1 MMPTMKRAGF
11 ILGAGLAVVLAY
23 AAGPVRMPRIRAEA
37 SAEKPNIRLYASLA
51 DLVGPKDPLVIQ
63 DLRFDAREAADALA
77 YIESGDPALLDR
89 MANSPAAAHI
99 LAHAR
104 NYDYDVPRD
113 STRSLVLQLIKPD
126 DQRPRRVATCAKSL
140 EFFTGPMLD
149 DPHWVEDVL
158 KCLPEGFR
166 FKGSLFLTFG
176 YDWGVAF
183 APNASLN
190 GAASKFEGRPR
201 ELLYYAI
208 HELHHAGFMSYQA
221 PHPLSDFKTC
231 DDLLRFVVYSTQLE
245 GMAVFAAWDR
255 RSRENA
261 LSSDGDYVAL
271 QDAEGMDKLEKAYF
285 ADLDYLKK
293 RQGQAADKDAWA
305 VPERMSGDRLWY
317 RVGARMA
324 LRIDR
329 ELGRPA
335 LLDLI
340 KKGPADFM
348 STYLDLRGRRESP
361 AR

>member
-1 MMPTMKRAGF
+1 MMPSVKRAGF
-11 ILGAGLAVVLAY
+11 MLGAGLAVVLAY
-23 AAGPVRMPRIRAEA
+23 AVGPMRMSRLRAEE
-37 SAEKPNIRLYASLA
+37 SPEKPKMRLCASLGE
-51 DLVGPKDPLVIQ
+51 LVGPNDALAVQ

-77 YIESGDPALLDR
+77 YIQSGDPALLDR
-89 MANSPAAAHI
+89 LENSPAAAHI
-99 LAHAR
+99 FAHAR
-104 NYDYDVPRD
+104 NYEYDVPRD
-113 STRSLVLQLIKPD
+113 STRSLILQLIKPD
-126 DQRPRRVATCAKSL
+126 DQRPRRVATCGQSL

-176 YDWGVAF
+176 YDIGVAF

-190 GAASKFEGRPR
+190 GAHRKFDGHSR

-208 HELHHAGFMSYQA
+208 HELHHVGFMSYQA
-221 PHPLSDFKTC
+221 PRPLSDFKTC

-271 QDAEGMDKLEKAYF
+271 QDEEGMKKIEETYF

-293 RQGQAADKDAWA
+293 RQGQAADKVAWA